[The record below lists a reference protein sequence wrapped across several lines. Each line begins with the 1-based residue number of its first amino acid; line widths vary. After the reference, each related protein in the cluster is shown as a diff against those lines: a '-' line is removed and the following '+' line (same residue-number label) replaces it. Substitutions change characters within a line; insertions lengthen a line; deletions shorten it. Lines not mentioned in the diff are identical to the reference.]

1 MSQVR
6 DRSACILVVED
17 NVANQMLIE
26 AVLQDRGF
34 KVTVVGSAVEA
45 TESLARERPDLILM
59 DIQLPGQDGISL
71 TKQLKA
77 DPAWASIPVV
87 AVTAYAM
94 VSDRKEILEA
104 GCVGY
109 IAKPFNTR
117 TLADEIAVYLP

>member
-1 MSQVR
+1 VRQVR
-6 DRSACILVVED
+6 NRGARILVVED
-17 NVANQMLIE
+17 NVANQILIE
-26 AVLQDRGF
+26 AVLQNHGY
-34 KVTVVGSAVEA
+34 KVTLVGSAAEA

-77 DPAWASIPVV
+77 DPASASIPVV

-104 GCVGY
+104 GCAGY

-117 TLADEIAVYLP
+117 TLAGEIAAFLR